1 MFNFWKLAYKSVK
14 EQRDQHKVELLQC
27 KSELHYYRDE
37 LESYKTNLKQ
47 RNEERES
54 MISDFQKKL
63 DLVSML
69 KDENRKLETQK
80 IAFQRSYKQV
90 YEENEKLEQIRDFK
104 DSALK
109 GADIKIKTLEREN
122 EELRS
127 RLDEFLEH
135 DYDNQKLYEEMKREN
150 RELKDKIEGLKW

>member
-1 MFNFWKLAYKSVK
+1 MDINMHKHIVHKL
-14 EQRDQHKVELLQC
+14 EQQRDQYKAELLQC
-27 KSELHYYRDE
+27 KSELHHYRAE

-47 RNEERES
+47 RREERES

-63 DLVSML
+63 DLISIL

-90 YEENEKLEQIRDFK
+90 YEENEK
-104 DSALK
+104 
-109 GADIKIKTLEREN
+109 LEREN

-150 RELKDKIEGLKW
+150 RELKDKIKGLK

>member
-1 MFNFWKLAYKSVK
+1 MINFWKLAYETVK

-27 KSELHYYRDE
+27 KSELHHYRAE

-47 RNEERES
+47 RKEERES

-69 KDENRKLETQK
+69 KEENRKLETQK

-90 YEENEKLEQIRDFK
+90 YEENEKLEHENK
-104 DSALK
+104 ALRLQSDTYFEQWQNEK
-109 GADIKIKTLEREN
+109 LRCEN
-122 EELRS
+122 EELKG
-127 RLDEFLEH
+127 D
-135 DYDNQKLYEEMKREN
+135 D
-150 RELKDKIEGLKW
+150 

>member
-1 MFNFWKLAYKSVK
+1 MINFWKLAYKSVK
-14 EQRDQHKVELLQC
+14 EQRDQYKVELLQC

-69 KDENRKLETQK
+69 KEENRKLE
-80 IAFQRSYKQV
+80 R
-90 YEENEKLEQIRDFK
+90 ENEKLK
-104 DSALK
+104 DK
-109 GADIKIKTLEREN
+109 
-122 EELRS
+122 
-127 RLDEFLEH
+127 
-135 DYDNQKLYEEMKREN
+135 
-150 RELKDKIEGLKW
+150 LKD

>member
-1 MFNFWKLAYKSVK
+1 MINFWKLTYKSVK
-14 EQRDQHKVELLQC
+14 EQRDQYKEELLQC

-37 LESYKTNLKQ
+37 LESHKTNLKQ

-63 DLVSML
+63 DLVRML

-90 YEENEKLEQIRDFK
+90 YEENEKLE
-104 DSALK
+104 
-109 GADIKIKTLEREN
+109 
-122 EELRS
+122 
-127 RLDEFLEH
+127 
-135 DYDNQKLYEEMKREN
+135 REN
-150 RELKDKIEGLKW
+150 RELKDKIERLK

>member
-1 MFNFWKLAYKSVK
+1 MVNFWKLAYKSVK
-14 EQRDQHKVELLQC
+14 EQRDQHKVELQEC
-27 KSELHYYRDE
+27 KSELHHYRAE

-47 RNEERES
+47 RREERES

-63 DLVSML
+63 DLVRMF
-69 KDENRKLETQK
+69 KEENRKLETQK

-150 RELKDKIEGLKW
+150 RELKDKLKD